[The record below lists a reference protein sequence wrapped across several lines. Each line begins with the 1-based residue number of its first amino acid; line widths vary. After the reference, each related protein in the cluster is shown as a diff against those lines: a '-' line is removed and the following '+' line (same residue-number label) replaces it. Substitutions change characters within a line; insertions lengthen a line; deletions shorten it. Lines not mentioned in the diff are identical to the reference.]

1 MTPKKSPAAP
11 AIHHYIP
18 VFYSKRWASG
28 DPSKLTRYALW
39 RPGLVAVDRKV
50 PSGVGWERN
59 GYSFE
64 GFQGAPAEAVE
75 TDLMKPKDDKASK
88 MLARLEEGGADV
100 HWSDQDRFGWT
111 WFLVSLLV
119 RGPEDVR
126 SAKRN
131 IAVEWANPNSRMEAR
146 YQALFKEFPEMRG
159 QAHATLKQY
168 IASKGEDYGKR
179 LGVKIMAEMTDHND
193 ISNVVANMQWQVR
206 RVTGPSCFMTSDR
219 PVRRE
224 YPFKSK
230 SSFLTLPIGPKAIF
244 VAANS
249 TDAID
254 RAYRQGEE
262 EFVRKNNRLL
272 VRQARQFAFAYDN
285 RDRDWVKNNLAK
297 EPQPGF
303 FDFIKGSGAASPVK
317 NRPTGTA

>member
-1 MTPKKSPAAP
+1 M
-11 AIHHYIP
+11 
-18 VFYSKRWASG
+18 
-28 DPSKLTRYALW
+28 
-39 RPGLVAVDRKV
+39 VAVDRKV

-59 GYSFE
+59 GYSFDGFE
-64 GFQGAPAEAVE
+64 GALAEAVE

-88 MLARLEEGGADV
+88 MLARLERGGADGQ
-100 HWSDQDRFGWT
+100 WGDEDRFGWT

-119 RGPEDVR
+119 RGPEDIR

-131 IAVEWANPNSRMEAR
+131 IAVEWANPNRGMEAR

-159 QAHATLKQY
+159 QAHSTLKEY

-179 LGVKIMAEMTDHND
+179 LGVKIMANMTDHND
-193 ISNVVANMQWQVR
+193 ISNTIANMQWQVR
-206 RVTGPSCFMTSDR
+206 LVTGPCCFMTSDR

-230 SSFLTLPIGPKAIF
+230 SSFVTLPIGPKAIF

-254 RAYRQGEE
+254 RAFRQGEE
-262 EFVRKNNRLL
+262 EFVRKNNRVL
-272 VRQARQFAFAYDN
+272 VRQARQFAFAYDD
-285 RDRDWVKNNLAK
+285 RDRDWVRDSLAK
-297 EPQPGF
+297 EPQAGF
-303 FDFIKGSGAASPVK
+303 FDFIKGSGATPPLVARS
-317 NRPTGTA
+317 TGGP